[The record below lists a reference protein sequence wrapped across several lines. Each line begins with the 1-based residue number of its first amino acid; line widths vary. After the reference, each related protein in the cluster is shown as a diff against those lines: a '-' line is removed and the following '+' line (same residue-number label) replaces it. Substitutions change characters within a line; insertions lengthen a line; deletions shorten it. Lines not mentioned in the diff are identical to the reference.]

1 MHNGPARA
9 CPILIAAACLALL
22 PAPARAQLPSTLAQ
36 TVPADAIVLRLTV
49 DDAVRL
55 AAENNLGIQIQ
66 RFTPQ
71 IQDVG
76 IDQARAAWVPSISTT
91 VQSRSSTTPSNSFL
105 SGAVGDATTDRS
117 VTSTATLQQTVPWG
131 GNYSVGW
138 DGARSTT
145 NSLFSNFS
153 PQLRSSLSVS
163 YTQQLLRGFSVDAS
177 RQQIQTSV
185 RQREIADIQVRETL
199 AATQRSVRVAY
210 WDLVFAIASL
220 RVQQQSLDLARES
233 LRNTRARIEIGTLP
247 PIDEVGQ
254 EAEVARREESVIT
267 AEAQIETA
275 EDSLRTLILKPD
287 DPDFWAIRL
296 EPTEA
301 PEFAVTT
308 VDVGWAITA
317 ALERRTDL
325 VQARKQLEVNDI
337 NIRYIRDQ
345 TRPELTADFDYG
357 LSGIGGTQYARIG
370 GDLLAERIP
379 VGERGFGSVL
389 GDVFTN
395 AYPTWTTAVR
405 LTVPIGAS
413 PQEASLARARLE
425 YRQAEAQLKNQQLQ
439 VATQVRQAARQ
450 VLTNQKRVETT
461 RTARELTERTLE
473 AEQRKLAAGTSQN
486 FLVLQAQRDLAQAR
500 NDELRAIIDYHQS
513 VVDLE
518 TVQEVPLR

>member
-1 MHNGPARA
+1 VV
-9 CPILIAAACLALL
+9 AACLSVL
-22 PAPARAQLPSTLAQ
+22 PASAAAQLSSALAQ
-36 TVPADAIVLRLTV
+36 TVPADAVVMRLTV

-55 AAENNLGIQIQ
+55 AAENNLGLQIQ

-71 IQDVG
+71 IEELSV
-76 IDQARAAWVPSISTT
+76 DQARAAWVPSIVTSL
-91 VQSRSSTTPSNSFL
+91 QSRSSTTPSNSFL

-117 VTSTATLQQTVPWG
+117 VSSTATLQQTVPWG

-153 PQLRSSLSVS
+153 PQLRSSLSLS
-163 YTQQLLRGFSVDAS
+163 YTQQLLRGFGVDAS
-177 RQQIQTSV
+177 RQQLQTSLK
-185 RQREIADIQVRETL
+185 QREIADIQVRETL

-220 RVQQQSLDLARES
+220 RVQQQSLDVARES

-247 PIDEVGQ
+247 PIDEVAQ
-254 EAEVARREESVIT
+254 QAEVARREEAVIT
-267 AEAQIETA
+267 AESQIETA
-275 EDSLRTLILKPD
+275 EDTLRTLIFKPD
-287 DPDFWAIRL
+287 DPDFWTIRI

-301 PEFAVTT
+301 PSFTQTT
-308 VDVGWAITA
+308 VDLPGAIA
-317 ALERRTDL
+317 GALERRTDL
-325 VQARKQLEVNDI
+325 VQARKQLEMSDI
-337 NIRYIRDQ
+337 NIRFVRDQ

-379 VGERGFGSVL
+379 IGERGFGSVL

-405 LTVPIGAS
+405 LTVPVGAS

-439 VATQVRQAARQ
+439 VAAQVRQAARQ

-461 RTARELTERTLE
+461 RTTRELSERTLE
-473 AEQRKLAAGTSQN
+473 AEQRKLTAGTSQN
-486 FLVLQAQRDLAQAR
+486 FQVLQAQRDLAQAR
-500 NDELRAIIDYHQS
+500 NDELRAIIDYEQS